1 MKLIKRIAL
10 GYCAAIMTASA
21 PAFSQ
26 TAGQPYPAKPV
37 RVINAFAPGGP
48 NDLVARPVLE
58 ALSKSTGQQFI
69 LENKPGANGNIGT
82 LDVVRATPDG
92 YTLLFVTF
100 SQLTI
105 NPVVYSLPFDPAK
118 DLAPI
123 VLVTQSTGAV
133 IAHAGLPA
141 SNMKELIAYARA
153 NPAKV
158 TFSSSG
164 NGSQP
169 QLAGELLA
177 MLTQTKMVHVPYKGG
192 GPALTAVVAGE
203 VGFIIQSPGLSLPNV
218 RAGKLKVLMVSAS
231 KRLNVLPDVPTNEE
245 AGLPEFKTRASTGFM
260 APARTPRPIIDRL
273 NAEITKYLNT
283 AEARKY
289 FSDAGLDLVP
299 GTPEDFARYQQE
311 ELARWSAVAR
321 NAKIQVE

>member
-1 MKLIKRIAL
+1 MSLFTRSIHSAAL
-10 GYCAAIMTASA
+10 GLCTALTLSA
-21 PAFSQ
+21 PAL
-26 TAGQPYPAKPV
+26 GQAYPAKPV

-48 NDLVARPVLE
+48 NDLVARPVVE
-58 ALSKSTGQQFI
+58 ALSKSMGQQFI

-82 LDVVRATPDG
+82 LEVVRAAPDG
-92 YTLLFVTF
+92 HTLLFVTF

-105 NPVVYSLPFDPAK
+105 NPVVYKLPFDPAK

-133 IAHAGLPA
+133 IANAGVPA
-141 SNMKELIAYARA
+141 SNMKELIAHARA
-153 NPAKV
+153 NPGKV

-169 QLAGELLA
+169 QLAGELLG

-203 VGFIIQSPGLSLPNV
+203 VSFIVQSPGLSLPNV

-260 APARTPRPIIDRL
+260 APAKTPRPIIDRL

-283 AEARKY
+283 AEARKF